1 VTAPVYLV
9 RGNDPVLRHDALG
22 TLLVELLD
30 GEDRSLVVE
39 DLTVPGRTGD
49 GDDVGGGEGRAN
61 VVAAA
66 CNAASSPPFMTAR
79 RIVVLHDVGALTN
92 AEAQPLIE
100 YLADPLP
107 TTVVVCVT
115 GGGTLPTNLT
125 KAWKGQV
132 TQVGPET
139 EDTKS
144 VLVNELNAAGVRLTP
159 DALQEVS
166 DHFGEDAS
174 RARSLVDT
182 LRSAYGDEAPRLN
195 LAQVSPYLGDSGSVP
210 VYQLANAIEAGN
222 VPEALALLERMLNV
236 TTSAQPKPMHP
247 LQIIGLLQNQYRR
260 LAKLDDPSIRT
271 DQDAVAA
278 LGGKVKPYPAKKAL
292 AQSRALGTEGI
303 RAAYGYLAQADL
315 DLKGRRAIPE
325 PAVVE
330 ILVARLA
337 GLTNRSRA
345 RR

>member
-1 VTAPVYLV
+1 MTAPVYLV
-9 RGNDPVLRHDALG
+9 RGNDPLLRHDALM

-39 DLTVPGRTGD
+39 DLTIPGRTGE
-49 GDDVGGGEGRAN
+49 GDEVGGSEGRSN

-66 CNAASSPPFMTAR
+66 SNAALSPPFMTAR

-92 AEAQPLIE
+92 AEAAPLIE

-107 TTVVVCVT
+107 TTVLVCVA

-195 LAQVSPYLGDSGSVP
+195 LTQIGPYLGETGSVP
-210 VYQLANAIEAGN
+210 VYQLANAIEAGD
-222 VPEALALLERMLNV
+222 VPGALALLERMLNV

-292 AQSRALGTEGI
+292 AHSRALGTDGI
-303 RAAYGYLAQADL
+303 RTAYGYLAQADL
-315 DLKGRRAIPE
+315 DLKGKRAIPE
-325 PAVVE
+325 QAVVE

-337 GLTNRSRA
+337 GLTNRSRV
-345 RR
+345 RH

>member
-1 VTAPVYLV
+1 MTAPVYLV
-9 RGNDPVLRHDALG
+9 RGNDPLLRHDALG
-22 TLLVELLD
+22 TLLVELLA

-39 DLTVPGRTGD
+39 DLTVPGRAGEGD
-49 GDDVGGGEGRAN
+49 EVGGSEGRAN

-66 CNAASSPPFMTAR
+66 CNAAASPPFMTAR

-92 AEAQPLIE
+92 AEAQPLID

-144 VLVNELNAAGVRLTP
+144 VLVNELNAAGVRLAP
-159 DALQEVS
+159 DALQAVT

-182 LRSAYGDEAPRLN
+182 LRSAYGDDAPRLD
-195 LAQVSPYLGDSGSVP
+195 LAQVSPYLGDTGSVP
-210 VYQLANAIEAGN
+210 VYQLANAIEAGD
-222 VPEALALLERMLNV
+222 VPEALSLLERMLNV

-260 LAKLDDPSIRT
+260 LAKLDDPSIRS

-303 RAAYGYLAQADL
+303 RTAYGYLAQADL
-315 DLKGRRAIPE
+315 DLKGKRAIPE
-325 PAVVE
+325 QAVVE

-337 GLTNRSRA
+337 GLTNRSRV